1 MVLLALAANTSFGG
15 LPVLAALLAKDNYL
29 PHMFGLRADRQV
41 HRYGVVTLALLAA
54 ALLVAAKGD
63 TQALVPLFA
72 IGVFVGFTLSQVGM
86 VRHWSAERSP
96 GWSTRAGINA
106 VGAVLTLATTF
117 IELVSK
123 FTEGAWLI
131 VLVIPALVLLFTR
144 IHRTYDR
151 IGTLLE
157 LGQKPK
163 PPPLD
168 QPADRDVPVPPRGG
182 GAVPPGGGAD
192 SRGAAAALL
201 GLPAVQP
208 ARRDPGARDQ
218 AGHSQRR
225 ALPPPL
231 PA

>member
-1 MVLLALAANTSFGG
+1 
-15 LPVLAALLAKDNYL
+15 
-29 PHMFGLRADRQV
+29 
-41 HRYGVVTLALLAA
+41 
-54 ALLVAAKGD
+54 VASKGD

-131 VLVIPALVLLFTR
+131 
-144 IHRTYDR
+144 
-151 IGTLLE
+151 
-157 LGQKPK
+157 
-163 PPPLD
+163 
-168 QPADRDVPVPPRGG
+168 
-182 GAVPPGGGAD
+182 
-192 SRGAAAALL
+192 ALL

-218 AGHSQRR
+218 AGHGQRR

-231 PA
+231 PP